1 MSDTKT
7 NQIRS
12 LLTSAE
18 SHFSR
23 SEWRE
28 AEACFDRVLELDP
41 QNRVALTGRD
51 EVHKK
56 ISLDADI
63 QDKLKEG
70 QKHLRA
76 LNFREAIQSLDA
88 AQAIGA
94 LNGILAY
101 HAQIRILRDQAQ
113 DALNWRATV
122 EQGLAEARQS
132 EQGRP
137 ENAVT
142 VLRELLH
149 KLTANSQDDL
159 AGPVRTE
166 LTRLVHTLE
175 VDQQIHEAQ
184 QAFDEQDMERACQLA
199 QELEQRYPNRQDVKR
214 LASNFCRRWSLLK
227 EQLTQAQNFLGAEKL
242 EDAVVMIG
250 HVRKTVPKNPN
261 WQALWLRVHSDQGQN
276 LMAQARAAIV
286 QQDFLTVKSLIDKA
300 SSAFSAVLDVF
311 PNHAPSER
319 ALAEM
324 QTWDAWTTRLL
335 QVRQNELSMEW
346 EAALDLL
353 DAAHA
358 QVVKARGQE
367 AGNQVYADIEGMV
380 ASMQARIHAAQRR
393 HRSARTAL
401 RDGQDSLQ
409 QHRIDR
415 AIEHSQ
421 RGLEELGDLP
431 DLVLQHELSILRRNA
446 TAQRERALELLQ
458 TAHAATQTARALE
471 LLNEVY
477 QIWPTAPGMPMLLGE
492 RLLTEIEV
500 ALAAQNNSLAAQY
513 ARQVIGLALLPE
525 DIRQQAQSLLD
536 RVDCR
541 GLVLSA
547 VQSALQRHHTALQAS
562 TMPSLAEYREIRAL
576 LDEAHGRA
584 QRNCNDT
591 LQEVVRALAE
601 VQLIQIALEQAE
613 PKMVAARAAQEQG
626 QWKVAAD
633 FLAAAVDEMKDR
645 APVSLR
651 NEARQLSQRAAEFSQ
666 LLEQTNAQ
674 LHVAQSAYQN
684 GSGGRLDLIS
694 WETFFTA
701 TTNAQPLLER
711 IRSLASP
718 HPPEVATLEKSLN
731 DLRNRGKCLYDA
743 AEALRTGQS
752 SDGLRLL
759 RAASELYPGDSMLA
773 SIYAQTRQ
781 QQSESTRAHANEI
794 FEEVRVYAMREEWE
808 NALSRLNEASKL
820 EVNATEIERERQR
833 ISRQKQ
839 TWNEIKQLQKDAE
852 LKRGTDSRLD
862 AKRAYDEAIRLA
874 SYPDSGLSVDL
885 RNAINDLIGSFT
897 NLFDPNLYASQGNE
911 LLAGAKK
918 SFDLVM
924 SNGSKNP
931 LTGRLSVLVK
941 DWYDL
946 SITHARFGYV
956 SSAEA
961 LEKFEDAYAVAKE
974 QLRDTPD
981 DAAIKRK
988 ATELRTRITEHLEGS
1003 VKKRI
1008 ARAEQL
1014 AAQGSFDRAI
1024 EDLSTLESLAAPI
1037 QNRFPEIGGADTLQQ
1052 LLQQADM
1059 MQLQI
1064 TRLQTRARGLAPLV
1078 EQMNQ
1083 NFTVG
1088 QLKEVERLLN
1098 QADVLDPDRTAKY
1111 LWEDIDSMSRL
1122 VRRRRQE
1129 GEVERLDNLLATVR
1143 VRLETDETMT
1153 PLQLKSD
1160 VLKVLE
1166 ENLTRVR
1173 ELDKRLWPNRQDEF
1187 EALLVKA
1194 RERYRHLEDAE
1205 RSWRTAQELSA
1216 AQDWEEAVLALER
1229 GEPLARGELRESI
1242 RRELERVKPRAE
1254 IQRKRRESV
1263 EAGKRSLSMRRFTEA
1278 IASFADAIQMDA
1290 PSIEIQPFLIAAQA
1304 GQYLELANNKML
1316 TNPKEA
1322 ERLLQEAIRVAA
1334 HLESAQELRQEA
1346 EANLAAITQ
1355 RLEHAANIAK
1365 RLQAAESALAK
1376 DQLQAAGDELDII
1389 LQIDQAHP
1397 SAQELKRKVNEAMR
1411 AQTLLASAEEL
1422 YGEKRYREAVA
1433 LVAQSLDI
1441 YPLTAAQQLSAKL
1454 QAEQG
1459 AGEALTRAQSLAQEG
1474 RFRDARQELQMA
1486 RDKNPNHPRLA
1497 EAQQAIKDI
1506 EEQYIARVRRPI
1518 DEAVRKRNYREAMRA
1533 SQAAVQTVGLP
1544 DWVADLQQRQQTIL
1558 EEWFRALTSEARPLL
1573 EEPENEQTDRL
1584 LAHSIEQLNAAL
1596 AAASDGTQRVRHDL
1610 HSLVVQLEVRRGKMH
1625 LHEAERLLDSPGLS
1639 AADLRRC
1646 EQIVQEIAKKAGD
1659 ISDFELRWIVEDIQQ
1674 KLEDR
1679 RHQKEQDHRN
1689 NRLAAAQQLFDQ
1701 AKNAADLAQASQRVN
1716 EILAI
1721 PAYNNDTE
1729 ALQLRSQIQDE
1740 ERRLRTTT
1748 EKIEQAKRSLRNG
1761 NFNGAQ
1767 ETLQLLDSP
1776 SRLLRTDIERLL
1788 NLVEDLINAE
1798 DQENDNPQ
1806 LALGIYEKAGASG
1819 FDLGASLTTAVR
1831 RCRNNLIQQVEEEVN
1846 RLLHAVI
1853 PDVQTVRQRLSEVRT
1868 RGWAQSVEQ
1877 EQRMTQ
1883 METLAARK
1891 EQIAQ
1896 AITILEQGGDATHA
1910 VALLRG
1916 IRQQVPQSEL
1926 EKSDEGWLVLA
1937 QARVALNQ
1945 GRMEETAHLLQDVL
1959 PGLRTTA
1966 ACTRLQNDLNMA
1978 LETAKQ
1984 FGTAAAALDHLLT
1997 ALPPDFAAAVQIV
2010 RQLPQDNPLTRR
2022 VRRALEETIARRREG
2037 EDYRTVR
2044 DLASHLLRL
2053 LSREEEQSVLV
2064 LLNDSEQERNERL
2077 AAAIKNLESALEQ
2090 DDMMQADNL
2099 LGRARRLDVDQSI
2112 TRLDDLERQINMRRP
2127 VLQEMHQKVQVARD
2141 AMLKTEYT
2149 EAVTAAAQAQ
2159 QLISSH
2165 TAVKDLLRELRAQLR
2180 TTIDQRIA
2188 GRHFGSALRLCDE
2201 ALRLGPDPQFST
2213 LRISI
2218 DADRRSAIDQLV
2230 AEANHKLVQLDIP
2243 AAERAVSQVRAIE
2256 PGDSRVGRLEHQL
2269 EERRMAV
2276 PQLSKSMEQGWDALQ
2291 RRDLGAAV
2299 EHFRIAG
2306 SMLPDFEEPQLW
2318 RNYVDN
2324 FKEGVAQA
2332 LEERYDVSINSLEQA
2347 ATGLRYADVASL
2359 SPLWAARLGQ
2369 ERRRAVYNAVRL
2381 QERVTEMLHARRQG
2395 DAAKQ
2400 QSQIE
2405 NALHWL
2411 KQLRELH
2418 NSFSNFAR
2426 TVFEPTPDFDA
2437 RTVTLRPK
2445 PAIEPVL
2452 QSLAAGQ
2459 DPVAASPLPMESDSS
2474 GQGGRRQP
2482 DTNVFPSPAPSSSPL
2497 PPPLAQ
2503 PLPSGKGEGSGPSP
2517 IAPDVAAWDDFFGDY
2532 AVKSV
2537 D

>member
-1 MSDTKT
+1 MSDTTT
-7 NQIRS
+7 NQIRT

-18 SHFSR
+18 IYFSR
-23 SEWRE
+23 SEWSL
-28 AEACFDRVLELDP
+28 ADACFDKVLELDSRNP
-41 QNRVALTGRD
+41 AALAGRD
-51 EVHKK
+51 EVHEK
-56 ISLDADI
+56 IRLDADI
-63 QDKLKEG
+63 QARLQEG
-70 QKHLRA
+70 QTHLGA
-76 LNFREAIQSLDA
+76 LRFQEAIQSLNT

-94 LNGILAY
+94 SNGILAY
-101 HAQIRILRDQAQ
+101 HAQIRVLRDQAE
-113 DALNWRATV
+113 DALSWRATV
-122 EQGLAEARQS
+122 EQGLAAARQS
-132 EQGRP
+132 EQQGRP
-137 ENAVT
+137 EEAVT

-159 AGPVRTE
+159 ANPVRTE
-166 LTRLVHTLE
+166 LTRLVYTLE

-184 QAFDEQDMERACQLA
+184 QAFDEQDLERACQIA
-199 QELEQRYPNRQDVKR
+199 QELEQRYPERQDVKR
-214 LASNFCRRWSLLK
+214 LASNFCRRWSMLK
-227 EQLTQAQNFLGAEKL
+227 ERLQQAQVYLAQEQL
-242 EDAVVMIG
+242 EDAVAMIG
-250 HVRKTVPKNPN
+250 TVRTTVPKNPN
-261 WQALWLRVHSDQGQN
+261 WQALWLRVHSDQGQK

-286 QQDFLTVKSLIDKA
+286 QQEFLTVRPRIEKA
-300 SSAFSAVLDVF
+300 SNAFSAVLDVF
-311 PNHAPSER
+311 PNHTPSER

-346 EAALDLL
+346 EAALELL

-358 QVVKARGQE
+358 QVVEARGQG

-380 ASMQARIHAAQRR
+380 ASMQTRIRAAQKR
-393 HRSARTAL
+393 HRAARTAL
-401 RDGQDSLQ
+401 RDGQDSLRN
-409 QHRIDR
+409 HRIDR
-415 AIEHSQ
+415 AIEYFR

-431 DLVLQHELSILRRNA
+431 DPGLQRELSTLQHAAAE
-446 TAQRERALELLQ
+446 QRERTLELLQ
-458 TAHAATQTARALE
+458 TAQTATQPARAIE

-477 QIWPTAPGMPMLLGE
+477 QIWPTAPGMPILFGE

-500 ALAAQNNSLAAQY
+500 ALAVQNNSLAAQY
-513 ARQVIGLALLPE
+513 ARQVIGLELLPE
-525 DIRQQAQSLLD
+525 DIRQKAQSLLD

-541 GLVLSA
+541 GLVSSA
-547 VQSALQRHHTALQAS
+547 VQSALQRHHTARQAP
-562 TMPSLAEYREIRAL
+562 TMPSLAEYQAIRTL
-576 LDEAHGRA
+576 LDDAHSRA

-591 LQEVVRALAE
+591 LPGVVSALAE
-601 VQLIQIALEQAE
+601 VKPIQDALEQAE
-613 PKMVAARAAQEQG
+613 PKVAAARAAQEQG
-626 QWKVAAD
+626 QWAAAAATLADAVAAMGD
-633 FLAAAVDEMKDR
+633 H
-645 APVSLR
+645 APASLR
-651 NEARQLSQRAAEFSQ
+651 SEARQLSQRADEFSG
-666 LLEQTNAQ
+666 LLQQANAQ
-674 LHVAQSAYQN
+674 LRAAQSAYQN
-684 GSGGRLDLIS
+684 GASGRLDLID
-694 WETFFTA
+694 WDTFFTA

-718 HPPEVATLEKSLN
+718 HPPEVATLEKSLT
-731 DLRNRGKCLYDA
+731 DLRTRGKFLYDA
-743 AEALRTGQS
+743 VEALRTGQTN
-752 SDGLRLL
+752 DGLRWL
-759 RAASELYPGDSMLA
+759 RAASERYPGDSMLA
-773 SIYAQTRQ
+773 SIYTQTRQ

-794 FEEVRVYAMREEWE
+794 FEEVRVYTMREDWD
-808 NALSRLNEASKL
+808 NAFSRLNEASNL
-820 EVNATEIERERQR
+820 EVNAAEIERERQR
-833 ISRQKQ
+833 ISRQRQ

-874 SYPDSGLSVDL
+874 SYPDSGLPIDL
-885 RNAINDLIGSFT
+885 RNALNDLIGSFT
-897 NLFDPNLYASQGNE
+897 NLLDPNLYASQGNE
-911 LLAGAKK
+911 LLAGARK

-946 SITHARFGYV
+946 SIAHARFGYI

-974 QLRDTPD
+974 QLRDTPE
-981 DAAIKRK
+981 DATIKDK
-988 ATELRTRITEHLEGS
+988 ATKLRTHITIHLQES

-1008 ARAEQL
+1008 IRAEQA

-1037 QNRFPEIGGADTLQQ
+1037 QNRFPEIGEADTLQQ
-1052 LLQQADM
+1052 LLQQAVV
-1059 MQLQI
+1059 MQPQI
-1064 TRLQTRARGLAPLV
+1064 ARLQARARSLAPLV
-1078 EQMNQ
+1078 EEMNKK
-1083 NFTVG
+1083 FTVG
-1088 QLKEVERLLN
+1088 ELKEVERLLN

-1111 LWEDIDSMSRL
+1111 LWEDIESMSRL

-1166 ENLTRVR
+1166 ENLARVR
-1173 ELDKRLWPNRQDEF
+1173 ELDKRLWSDRQEEF
-1187 EALLVKA
+1187 ETLLLKA

-1205 RSWRTAQELSA
+1205 RSWRTAQERSA

-1229 GEPLARGELRESI
+1229 GEPLARGELRENI
-1242 RRELERVKPRAE
+1242 QRELERVRPRAE

-1263 EAGKRSLSMRRFTEA
+1263 EAGRRSLSMRRFTEA
-1278 IASFADAIQMDA
+1278 IDSFASAIQLEA
-1290 PSIEIQPFLIAAQA
+1290 PRIEIQPFLAAAQA
-1304 GQYLELANNKML
+1304 GEYLERANAQMSI
-1316 TNPKEA
+1316 NPKEA
-1322 ERLLQEAIRVAA
+1322 ERLLQDAIRVAA
-1334 HLESAQELRQEA
+1334 QLEPAQELRQEA
-1346 EANLAAITQ
+1346 EANLDAITQ

-1376 DQLQAAGDELDII
+1376 DQLQSASDELDII

-1422 YGEKRYREAVA
+1422 YGEKRYREAIS
-1433 LVAQSLDI
+1433 LVEQSLGI

-1454 QAEQG
+1454 KAEQD

-1474 RFRDARQELQMA
+1474 RFRDARQELQSA

-1497 EAQQAIKDI
+1497 EAQQAIKDM
-1506 EEQYIARVRRPI
+1506 EEQYIVRVRRPI
-1518 DEAVRKRNYREAMRA
+1518 EEAVRKRNYREAMRA
-1533 SQAAVQTVGLP
+1533 SQTAIQTINLP
-1544 DWVADLQQRQQTIL
+1544 DWVADLQQRQQMIL

-1573 EEPENEQTDRL
+1573 EGPENEQTNQL

-1646 EQIVQEIAKKAGD
+1646 EQIVQEIAKKAEN
-1659 ISDFELRWIVEDIQQ
+1659 INDFELRWMVEDIQQ

-1679 RHQKEQDHRN
+1679 QHQKEQDHRN
-1689 NRLAAAQQLFDQ
+1689 NRLAAARQLFDQ
-1701 AKNAADLAQASQRVN
+1701 AKNAVDLAQAIQRVN

-1748 EKIEQAKRSLRNG
+1748 DKIEHAKRSLRNG

-1776 SRLLRTDIERLL
+1776 SRLLRADIERLL
-1788 NLVEDLINAE
+1788 NLVADLINAE

-1831 RCRNNLIQQVEEEVN
+1831 RCRTNLIQQVEEEVN
-1846 RLLHAVI
+1846 RLLHAVS
-1853 PDVQTVRQRLSEVRT
+1853 PDVQTARQRLSEVRA

-1877 EQRMTQ
+1877 EQRMAQ

-1896 AITILEQGGDATHA
+1896 AITILEQDGDATHA
-1910 VALLRG
+1910 VTLLRG
-1916 IRQQVPQSEL
+1916 IRQQAPQSEL
-1926 EKSDEGWLVLA
+1926 EKSDGGWLVLA

-1945 GRMEETAHLLQDVL
+1945 GRLEETARLLQDVL

-1978 LETAKQ
+1978 QETAKQ
-1984 FGTAAAALDHLLT
+1984 FGTAVAALDRLLT
-1997 ALPPDFAAAVQIV
+1997 APSPDFAAAVQIV
-2010 RQLPQDNPLTRR
+2010 RQLPQDNPLTQR
-2022 VRRALEETIARRREG
+2022 VRRALEEAIARRREG

-2044 DLASHLLRL
+2044 DLANHLRL

-2064 LLNDSEQERNERL
+2064 LLNASEKERNEQL
-2077 AAAIKNLESALEQ
+2077 AAAIKDLESALEQ
-2090 DDMMQADNL
+2090 DDMVQADNRL
-2099 LGRARRLDVDQSI
+2099 ARARRLDVDQSI
-2112 TRLDDLERQINMRRP
+2112 TRLDDLERQIATRRP

-2149 EAVTAAAQAQ
+2149 AAVTAAAQAQ

-2165 TAVKDLLRELRAQLR
+2165 TAVKDLLMELRAQLR

-2188 GRHFGSALRLCDE
+2188 GGHFGPALKLCDE
-2201 ALRLGPDPQFST
+2201 ALRLGQDPQFTT

-2218 DADRRSAIDQLV
+2218 DANRRSTIDQLV
-2230 AEANHKLVQLDIP
+2230 AEANHTLVQLDIP
-2243 AAERAVSQVRAIE
+2243 AAEKAVSQIRTIE
-2256 PGDSRVGRLEHQL
+2256 PGDSRVGRLERQL
-2269 EERRMAV
+2269 QERHMAV
-2276 PQLSKSMEQGWDALQ
+2276 PQLREFMEQGWDALQ
-2291 RRDLGAAV
+2291 RRDLGVAGERFRAAGNV
-2299 EHFRIAG
+2299 L
-2306 SMLPDFEEPQLW
+2306 SDFEEPQLW

-2482 DTNVFPSPAPSSSPL
+2482 DTDVFPSPAPSSSPL